1 MNQTFPYNILSRI
14 ILLAVAFIIISVSAN
29 AQLVPNLGGQRAGIS
44 AFQFLKIGAG
54 ARGVALGE
62 SFVAIAND
70 ASALYW
76 NPAGLTQFEGN
87 QAIAA
92 HTWYVV
98 DLKHE
103 FFAGAYHLSGSDAL
117 GFSVIS
123 LHTAD

>member
-1 MNQTFPYNILSRI
+1 MIRNGKYRLPGLNTTSAVLIA
-14 ILLAVAFIIISVSAN
+14 LLVATVPGS
-29 AQLVPNLGGQRAGIS
+29 AQLIPNLGGQRAGIS

-54 ARGVALGE
+54 ARGAALGE
-62 SFVAIAND
+62 TFIAIAND
-70 ASALYW
+70 ASAMYW

-103 FFAGAYHLSGSDAL
+103 FFAGAYHLSGS
-117 GFSVIS
+117 
-123 LHTAD
+123 